1 MQLLCNKK
9 KSISLHYVLQHTV
22 HLSHKGQ
29 LVTDTLFQ
37 NAINSTVS
45 APFVAEVYCPQ
56 AVLSVVFMLEALCK
70 HQLQARWHIRLI
82 QNVHMLKRTH

>member
-9 KSISLHYVLQHTV
+9 NRYLYIMCYSTQYIFQ
-22 HLSHKGQ
+22 GQ